1 MSLFSKLK
9 DLKKAKELQG
19 ALAKETVTGV
29 SSNGH
34 VTVVMDGNQNIV
46 SVQISEA
53 VLSDK
58 VQLERSTK
66 EAFSRALDALKKMNK
81 PLEDFSATII
91 IGDSED
97 DRLLAKNLNAYFVDA
112 LSYDLKQ
119 EMSKIEAYLSAF
131 SLASISR

>member
-1 MSLFSKLK
+1 ML
-9 DLKKAKELQG
+9 
-19 ALAKETVTGV
+19 
-29 SSNGH
+29 
-34 VTVVMDGNQNIV
+34 
-46 SVQISEA
+46 
-53 VLSDK
+53 
-58 VQLERSTK
+58 
-66 EAFSRALDALKKMNK
+66 LDALKKMNK